1 MSSELTV
8 QLRESET
15 IELKKSLGELKQG
28 LISMV
33 AILNKHSAGELW
45 FGIAP
50 DGRVVGLE
58 ANEKTLRDVS
68 QAIGAHVEP
77 RIYPHIGIVLRNN
90 KTCLHVT
97 FSGQEAPYFAY
108 GRSYMRVADE
118 DRQLS
123 ARELENLIL
132 HKNKEAM
139 RWDNQLC
146 EAGTLSLDALDT
158 AKIRRFVEKAELTWD
173 SPENTLDKLE
183 LRKNGQL
190 LNAVRLFFATQPP
203 LQLRCAVFATTDSAT
218 IIDRH
223 DFDGD
228 ILELVEEAQK
238 YILKNIH
245 IGMRL
250 DGLYRVDVPEIS
262 MAALR
267 EAIINAFCHRDYRDP
282 DYIQIA
288 IFKNRVEIRSPGG
301 LYDGLTMEEM
311 RIGNVSRRR
320 NPLIADLFRRIH
332 MVEGW
337 GRGMPLILENAP
349 SVQFRQIAGLFIASF
364 ERPSFLE
371 DTTHETTQ
379 EVIDTTQETVDKTV
393 YKTPKKPRK
402 NHVETSNKPR
412 KNHKETTDKPQRN
425 HREKILELLRG
436 QPDLTMKDL
445 AVLSGATI
453 YSVRH
458 HLEVLQTSGQIRHV
472 GPTKAGHWE
481 ILDNAEAKGA
491 GE

>member
-1 MSSELTV
+1 MKKRTPTKSHKQMAEVKAACNEMEAESSPL
-8 QLRESET
+8 QESET
-15 IELKKSLGELKQG
+15 VELKKSLAELKQA

-33 AILNKHSAGELW
+33 AILNKHGAGELW
-45 FGIAP
+45 FGVAP
-50 DGRVVGLE
+50 DGRDVGLD

-68 QAIGAHVEP
+68 QTIGAHIEP
-77 RIYPHIGIVLRNN
+77 RIYPHIELTVRNR
-90 KTCLHVT
+90 KTCLHIT
-97 FSGQEAPYFAY
+97 FSGQEPPYFAY
-108 GRSYMRVADE
+108 GRAYMRVADE

-139 RWDNQLC
+139 RWDSQAC
-146 EAGTLSLDALDT
+146 EVGAFSLDAFDT
-158 AKIRRFVEKAELTWD
+158 AKIRRFVERAELTWD
-173 SPENTLDKLE
+173 TPENVLDKLE
-183 LRKNGQL
+183 LRRNGQL
-190 LNAVRLFFATQPP
+190 LNAAKLFFALQPP

-223 DFDGD
+223 DFSGD

-262 MAALR
+262 MSALR
-267 EAIINAFCHRDYRDP
+267 EVIINAFCHRDYRDP

-288 IFKNRVEIRSPGG
+288 IFKNRVEVRSPGG

-311 RIGNVSRRR
+311 RRGNVSRRR
-320 NPLIADLFRRIH
+320 NPLIADLLRRIH

-349 SVQFRQIAGLFIASF
+349 NVQFRQVAGLFIASF

-371 DTTHETTQ
+371 EAPQEGHSTTERTTGKATGKSAMLL
-379 EVIDTTQETVDKTV
+379 E
-393 YKTPKKPRK
+393 
-402 NHVETSNKPR
+402 HVR
-412 KNHKETTDKPQRN
+412 LQPQ
-425 HREKILELLRG
+425 
-436 QPDLTMKDL
+436 
-445 AVLSGATI
+445 ATI
-453 YSVRH
+453 SELATLLGLTEDGVNY
-458 HLEVLQTSGQIRHV
+458 HLRKLRKDRLLQRVGGRKSGRWEVLGS
-472 GPTKAGHWE
+472 
-481 ILDNAEAKGA
+481 
-491 GE
+491 

>member
-1 MSSELTV
+1 MSSELEDK
-8 QLRESET
+8 LRESET

-28 LISMV
+28 LVSMV
-33 AILNKHSAGELW
+33 AILNKHGGGELW
-45 FGIAP
+45 FGVAH
-50 DGRVVGLE
+50 DGRIVGLE

-68 QAIGAHVEP
+68 QTIGAHVEP
-77 RIYPHIGIVLRNN
+77 RIYPRVEIASRNH
-90 KTCLHVT
+90 KTCLRIT
-97 FSGQEAPYFAY
+97 FAGQDAPYFVY

-132 HKNKEAM
+132 HKNKEAL
-139 RWDNQLC
+139 RWDNQHC
-146 EAGTLSLDALDT
+146 EPGTISLETLDIG
-158 AKIRRFVEKAELTWD
+158 KLRRFVEKAELTWD
-173 SPENTLDKLE
+173 SPENTLDKLA
-183 LRKNGQL
+183 LRKKGQL
-190 LNAVRLFFATQPP
+190 LNAVKLFFASQPP

-262 MAALR
+262 MDALR

-288 IFKNRVEIRSPGG
+288 VFKNRVEIRSPGG

-311 RIGNVSRRR
+311 RGGNVSRRR

-349 SVQFRQIAGLFIASF
+349 NVQFRQIAGLFIASF

-371 DTTHETTQ
+371 DTNQETTQ
-379 EVIDTTQETVDKTV
+379 EVIDTTGKTTGKK
-393 YKTPKKPRK
+393 KTTGKTAGKSAVLLERVRLQPQ
-402 NHVETSNKPR
+402 
-412 KNHKETTDKPQRN
+412 TTIS
-425 HREKILELLRG
+425 ELAELLG
-436 QPDLTMKDL
+436 LTEDGVNYHLRRLQKDGL
-445 AVLSGATI
+445 
-453 YSVRH
+453 
-458 HLEVLQTSGQIRHV
+458 LQRV
-472 GPTKAGHWE
+472 GGRKSGHWE
-481 ILDNAEAKGA
+481 VLVPVVDPAEVGRA
-491 GE
+491 GV

>member
-15 IELKKSLGELKQG
+15 VELKKSLGELKQG

-33 AILNKHSAGELW
+33 AILNKHGAGELW

-68 QAIGAHVEP
+68 QAIGARVEP
-77 RIYPHIGIVLRNN
+77 RIYPHIGIALHNH
-90 KTCLHVT
+90 KTCLHIT

-132 HKNKEAM
+132 HKNKEAL
-139 RWDNQLC
+139 RWDNQVC
-146 EAGTLSLDALDT
+146 EVGTLSLDALDT
-158 AKIRRFVEKAELTWD
+158 AKITRFVEKAELTWD
-173 SPENTLDKLE
+173 SPENALDKLE

-190 LNAVRLFFATQPP
+190 LNAVKLFFASQPP

-262 MAALR
+262 MDALR

-288 IFKNRVEIRSPGG
+288 VFKNRVEIRSPGG

-371 DTTHETTQ
+371 DTTQ
-379 EVIDTTQETVDKTV
+379 EVIDTTQETVDMTV
-393 YKTPKKPRK
+393 DKTPKKPRR
-402 NHVETSNKPR
+402 NHVETTK
-412 KNHKETTDKPQRN
+412 KPQRN

-436 QPDLTMKDL
+436 QPDFTMKDL
-445 AVLSGATI
+445 ADLSGATI

-458 HLEVLQTSGQIRHV
+458 HLEVLQTSGQIRRV